1 MARILLISPD
11 ATKRLVIEPA
21 LYADGHYIRM
31 VESAGD
37 AIDLLGEE
45 NFDVVICDTQLP
57 DLQSRVM
64 MRHIK
69 EVYGLPTIV
78 LGDHSQFRHH
88 WLSLRPREMHTQV
101 DCQSLMRMVHRY
113 V

>member
-1 MARILLISPD
+1 MAHVLLISPD
-11 ATKRLVIEPA
+11 ANKRLVIEPA
-21 LYADGHYIRM
+21 LYADGHDIRM
-31 VESAGD
+31 VDSAGD

-45 NFDVVICDTQLP
+45 RFDVVICDAELP
-57 DLQSRVM
+57 DMQSRVM

-69 EVYGLPTIV
+69 EVYGIPTIA

-88 WLSLRPREMHTQV
+88 WLSLRPRETQPHV
-101 DCQSLMRMVHRY
+101 DCQTLMKRVHRY